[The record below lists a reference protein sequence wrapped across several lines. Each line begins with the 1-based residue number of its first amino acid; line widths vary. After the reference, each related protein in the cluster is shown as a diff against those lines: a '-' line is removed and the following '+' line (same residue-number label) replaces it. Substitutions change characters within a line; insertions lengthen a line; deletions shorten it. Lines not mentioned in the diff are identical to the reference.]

1 MLTET
6 LEADYVIVGAGAIGM
21 AFADEMLSAGDVS
34 MIIVDSRHRP
44 GGHWNDAYP
53 FVRLHGATSLYG
65 VNSRPLGDGP
75 IDRIGLNAG
84 LEPLPSGVE
93 ICTHYD
99 ATMRE
104 RLLPS
109 GRVTYLPMSDYA
121 GDGTVTSRL
130 SGRRARVSARMALV
144 DATYSDTKVPATHP
158 PAYSVAP
165 NTTCIPPNKLPDISE
180 PADGYTIIGAGK
192 TAMDSA
198 LWLLENGVEP
208 RRIRWIRPRDAW
220 MVDRAGRQF
229 DAAGIG
235 ATMNRI
241 AVEAEC
247 AAEARGLDDLF
258 DRLEAVGAMM
268 RLDPL
273 VRPTMFRCA
282 TLSRAELAELRRI
295 ENVVRLGRVTRIGE
309 DEIVL
314 TQGTLPTNPKHV
326 HVDCTAPGL
335 TDRLPRP
342 VFEDGRITL
351 QMVRTCQ
358 PSFSGAIIA
367 RIETLQGSDAEK
379 NDMAAPVPPPDGIAD
394 WARMFVT
401 NAANQHRWTQHPVL
415 APWMA
420 ESRLDGTA
428 GVSPCS
434 RVGATMLQAA
444 RKSFKA
450 NIRPAVDNLQRLLS
464 EPHKTVSRSSSTH
477 QKEAATGLA
486 SLS

>member
-1 MLTET
+1 MPTEK

-21 AFADEMLSAGDVS
+21 AFADEMLSASDAS

-65 VNSRPLGDGP
+65 VNSRRLGDGP
-75 IDRIGLNAG
+75 IDRTGLNAG
-84 LEPLPSGVE
+84 LEPLPSGAE
-93 ICTHYD
+93 ICAHYD

-109 GRVTYLPMSDYA
+109 GRVTYLPMSDHE
-121 GDGTVTSRL
+121 GNGTVTSRL
-130 SGRRARVSARMALV
+130 SGRRVRVSARTALV
-144 DATYSDTKVPATHP
+144 DATYSDTNVPATHP
-158 PAYSVAP
+158 LTYPVAP
-165 NTTCIPPNKLPDISE
+165 GATCIAPNKLPDITE

-198 LWLLENGVEP
+198 LWLLENGVDP

-235 ATMNRI
+235 ATMTRI
-241 AVEAEC
+241 AAEAEC
-247 AAEARGLDDLF
+247 AAEARTLDDLF
-258 DRLEAVGAMM
+258 DRLEAVGALM
-268 RLDPL
+268 RLDPG

-282 TLSRAELAELRRI
+282 TLSRAELAALRRI
-295 ENVVRLGRVTRIGE
+295 ENVVRLGHVARIDE
-309 DEIVL
+309 NEIVL
-314 TQGTLPTNPKHV
+314 TGGTLPTSPKHV

-335 TDRLPRP
+335 TKRPPRT

-367 RIETLQGSDAEK
+367 RIATLQCSDAEK
-379 NDMAAPVPPPDGIAD
+379 SDMAAPVPPPDGIAD

-401 NAANQHRWTQHPVL
+401 NAANQHRWSQHPDI

-420 ESRLDGTA
+420 ASRLDGTA

-434 RVGATMLQAA
+434 RAGETTMQSA
-444 RKSFKA
+444 RKSFKT

-464 EPHKTVSRSSSTH
+464 EPHETVSLTP
-477 QKEAATGLA
+477 ATDRKKAVKISEG
-486 SLS
+486 